1 MSEEKTML
9 SKEDDALFEKLA
21 RFVVRKKMTTP
32 AILFLES
39 SKPLS
44 FIGSQFLIVL
54 GPLVKIFFDLK
65 EYDQIVSLM
74 EKRDNVELLIQKLE
88 KISSEEDEEPK
99 KTQK

>member
-1 MSEEKTML
+1 MSDENNAL
-9 SKEDDALFEKLA
+9 RQEDDALLEKLA
-21 RFVVRKKMTTP
+21 SFVVRRKMTTP

-54 GPLVKIFFDLK
+54 GPLVKIFFDVK

-74 EKRDNVELLIQKLE
+74 EKRDNVEVLIQKIE
-88 KISSEEDEEPK
+88 KAAASEDSEKSDVK
-99 KTQK
+99 K